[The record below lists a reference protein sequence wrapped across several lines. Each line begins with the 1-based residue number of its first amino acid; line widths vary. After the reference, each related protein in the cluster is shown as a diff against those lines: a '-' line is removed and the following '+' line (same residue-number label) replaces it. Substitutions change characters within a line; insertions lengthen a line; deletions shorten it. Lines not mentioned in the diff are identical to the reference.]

1 MMSQEKKILSILLV
15 IALSSLGQAFADVE
29 VDQDLDIDVLPT
41 VTITKSA
48 ESQENGTL
56 SFANGNITGDGV
68 KSVFTLQTNGTDDD
82 YEFVMSSTI
91 QVDGNIVSAYTPHG
105 DILFGNITVLPTT
118 EAVNNAK
125 SRLTGNANVIAYP
138 VTVLT
143 EGSMTSEFHYNNATY
158 GDYYKI
164 MVNNDQEQRKV
175 THRIN
180 STPVTNSYNVSED
193 EAGTY
198 QAIITFTSV
207 AK

>member
-1 MMSQEKKILSILLV
+1 M
-15 IALSSLGQAFADVE
+15 
-29 VDQDLDIDVLPT
+29 
-41 VTITKSA
+41 
-48 ESQENGTL
+48 
-56 SFANGNITGDGV
+56 
-68 KSVFTLQTNGTDDD
+68 QTNGTDDD
-82 YEFVMSSTI
+82 YEFVISSTI
-91 QVDGNIVSAYTPHG
+91 QIDGDTISAYTPHG
-105 DILFGNITVLPTT
+105 DILFGNTTVLPTT
-118 EAVNNAK
+118 EAINNAK
-125 SRLTGNANVIAYP
+125 SRLRGNANVIAYP

>member
-1 MMSQEKKILSILLV
+1 MKKDKNILLILL
-15 IALSSLGQAFADVE
+15 IAAFCGLGQAYADVE
-29 VDQDLDIDVLPT
+29 VEQELDVDVLPT

-48 ESQENGTL
+48 ESVESGTL
-56 SFANGNITGDGV
+56 NSTNGSITGTGV